1 VPPLEGPLDT
11 DSVNVLVLGESAK
24 GSSHLLRRLQ
34 NWGCDCSFATSP
46 EEALALVDHHT
57 FRLILSTLPLH
68 GLDPLLDQLGESD
81 CTVFFT
87 SPFEDGCWWV
97 PLVRH
102 GQKCLGTPALL
113 PSEFAELLPHL
124 LKEIAAEGSAISSP
138 RV

>member
-1 VPPLEGPLDT
+1 MNS

-24 GSSHLLRRLQ
+24 GSSSLLRRLQ
-34 NWGCDCSFATSP
+34 NWGCDGSLATST
-46 EEALALVDHHT
+46 EEALALIGHHT

-68 GLDPLLDQLGESD
+68 GLDPLLGQLGESD

-87 SPFEDGCWWV
+87 CPVEDGCWWV

-113 PSEFAELLPHL
+113 PSEFTELLPRL
-124 LKEIAAEGSAISSP
+124 VREIAAEGSAMRP